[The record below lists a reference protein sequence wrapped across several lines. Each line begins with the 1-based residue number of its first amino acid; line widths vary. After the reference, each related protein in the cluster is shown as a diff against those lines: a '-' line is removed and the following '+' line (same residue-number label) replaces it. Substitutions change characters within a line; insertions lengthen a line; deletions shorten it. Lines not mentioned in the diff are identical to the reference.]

1 MRGKDQGYQGYLI
14 SGWEET
20 RNGFRSTA
28 TEVSGPTGELSHTQ
42 FGGCLQ
48 SVQGPGSRGH
58 SHDCWSRGSYS
69 LFTSSMSMTPFPG
82 TSPVFIPDLTIL
94 TSSPCWVCLKIST
107 PKFDG
112 WELRTLFLHIFPLLL
127 HSNCFIPWALARYL
141 QRKIL
146 WADAQACCQ
155 IGQNPGCQTENG
167 EPPKRL
173 SNGCWSFVHPLIL
186 ISITRNTIWL
196 FNIAMENHHF

>member
-1 MRGKDQGYQGYLI
+1 MRGKDQGYQGYQGYLI

-28 TEVSGPTGELSHTQ
+28 TEVAGPTGELSHTQ
-42 FGGCLQ
+42 FGGWLQ
-48 SVQGPGSRGH
+48 SVQGPRSRGH

-69 LFTSSMSMTPFPG
+69 LFTSMSMTPFPG
-82 TSPVFIPDLTIL
+82 TIPVFIPDLTIL

-127 HSNCFIPWALARYL
+127 HSTCFYPLGLSQVPAEEDFVSRCPSLLSDR
-141 QRKIL
+141 
-146 WADAQACCQ
+146 
-155 IGQNPGCQTENG
+155 TES
-167 EPPKRL
+167 RM
-173 SNGCWSFVHPLIL
+173 LIL
-186 ISITRNTIWL
+186 CAPFDFEKSPGIPSGYLTWPWKITICYR
-196 FNIAMENHHF
+196 